1 MVIAPISYNLERMA
15 SIKCDGI
22 TKPLIHL
29 FFVDDLKT
37 YAPGTVSLKLVM
49 KTMVKSSKATVIA
62 LRLQKCGVTHI
73 RKGKL

>member
-37 YAPGTVSLKLVM
+37 YAPGTDSLKRAM
-49 KTMVKSSKATVIA
+49 NTMDNSSKAMGVA
-62 LRLQKCGVTHI
+62 LWLQKSWVTHM
-73 RKGKL
+73 RK